1 MTARLL
7 ARLRRFHLALAAVAL
22 LGLGARAEEP
32 PPFPTGETTHRL
44 LVELG
49 QGALL
54 RTDTSPLYTASLR
67 GNFQWLLADRML
79 TLGPSVALAY
89 QNPRAEAFLG
99 ARANLRLFSAL
110 KPGGMKLADLRLGAE
125 GLWGTNR
132 REQVAGYLTLDTDA
146 LTLSVRAAR
155 DLKRNETALELLV
168 GFYFFSKASSLPS
181 APFPPR

>member
-7 ARLRRFHLALAAVAL
+7 ARLRTFRLALFAVAL
-22 LGLGARAEEP
+22 FGLGARARAEEP

-67 GNFQWLLADRML
+67 GNFQWLLAHRAV
-79 TLGPSVALAY
+79 TLGPSLAVAF
-89 QNPRAEAFLG
+89 QNPGAEAFLG
-99 ARANLRLFSAL
+99 GRANVRLFSAPRL
-110 KPGGMKLADLRLGAE
+110 GGMKLADLRLGAE
-125 GLWGTNR
+125 GLWGTSR

-146 LTLSVRAAR
+146 VTLSVRAAR
-155 DLKRNETALELLV
+155 DLKRNETAVELLV
-168 GFYFFSKASSLPS
+168 GFYFFSKAPS
-181 APFPPR
+181 TTFPPR